1 MEPANQSTDTASAEG
16 YELRCQ
22 SCGMPLDAELVFGKG
37 STEVV
42 FGKEKDGSLNRDYCY
57 LCYIDGAFSVNVTM
71 EEMIEACV
79 PYTSANNPWPDED
92 TARREMQKFFPKLK
106 RWAKK

>member
-1 MEPANQSTDTASAEG
+1 
-16 YELRCQ
+16 
-22 SCGMPLDAELVFGKG
+22 MPLDAELVFGKG

-106 RWAKK
+106 RWMK